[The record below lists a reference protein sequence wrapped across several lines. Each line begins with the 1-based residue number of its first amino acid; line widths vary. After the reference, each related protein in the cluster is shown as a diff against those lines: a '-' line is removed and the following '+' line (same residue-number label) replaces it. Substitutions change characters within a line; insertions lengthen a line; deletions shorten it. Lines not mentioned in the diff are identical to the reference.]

1 MNSVYYRI
9 VAFNQGRLPEMVKL
23 KFEGMAENVYRFY
36 RGTCHLF
43 YEDFCKADHIPVS
56 PLTWICGDLHLENYG
71 SYKGDNRLAYFDL
84 NDFDEGLLAPCMWEV
99 ARMVTSIF
107 IAFDN
112 LGIKEDKAIR
122 TAELFLKSYSARL
135 ANGKAISIDPR
146 TASGIVCTFLT
157 KADERKQREL
167 VKSLTFKKKHKLSL
181 LINERHLLIND
192 KKLKK
197 ELTQFIDHWIKGSIA
212 AEHDFEVVDAV
223 FRIAG
228 TGSIGVKR
236 YMFLLKSYNVKNKFL
251 LLDMKQAMRSSVQ
264 PYLDIKQPDWQNEA
278 IRVVQIKNRMQ
289 NVSPALLGTGTFK
302 GDSYVIQ
309 EMQPTEDRINFELI
323 KNRYDDIRL
332 VIEDM
337 ALLTASSQLRSSGRQ
352 GSAIADKLIEFG
364 SSDHWQGSILDY
376 SKQYSGKV
384 KDDYQQYLLAYRAE
398 SQELKM
404 KKNVSSLTLGK

>member
-9 VAFNQGRLPEMVKL
+9 VAFNQGRLPEMVKI
-23 KFEGMAENVYRFY
+23 KFEGMAENIYRFY

-43 YEDFCKADHIPVS
+43 YEDLCKADHFPVS
-56 PLTWICGDLHLENYG
+56 PQTWICGDLHLENYG

-84 NDFDEGLLAPCMWEV
+84 NDFDEGLLAPCLWEA

-107 IAFDN
+107 IAFEN
-112 LGIKEDKAIR
+112 LGIKEDKATK

-135 ANGKAISIDPR
+135 ASGKAISIDPR

-157 KADERKQREL
+157 KADERKQKAL
-167 VKSLTFKKKHKLSL
+167 VKRLTFKKKRKLCL
-181 LINERHLLIND
+181 LANEKHFLIKD
-192 KKLKK
+192 KALKK
-197 ELTQFIDHWIKGSIA
+197 EMIQFIDHWLETSVI
-212 AEHDFEVVDAV
+212 AEHDFKVVDCV

-236 YMFLLKSYNVKNKFL
+236 YMFLLESQDAKNKFL
-251 LLDMKQAMRSSVQ
+251 LLDMKQAMSSSVQ
-264 PYLDIKQPDWQNEA
+264 PYLDLKQPEWQSEA
-278 IRVVQIKNRMQ
+278 VRVVQIQHRMQ
-289 NVSPALLGTGTFK
+289 NISPALLGAGTFK
-302 GDSYVIQ
+302 GDSYVIK

-323 KNRYDDIRL
+323 KDRYDEIRL

-364 SSDHWQGSILDY
+364 SSNHWQGPILDY
-376 SKQYSGKV
+376 SKRYAKKV
-384 KDDYQQYLLAYRAE
+384 KDDYEQYLSAYKTER
-398 SQELKM
+398 QGNKTD
-404 KKNVSSLTLGK
+404 KKAS

>member
-23 KFEGMAENVYRFY
+23 KLEGMAENVYRFY

-43 YEDFCKADHIPVS
+43 YEDLCKAGNFPVS

-71 SYKGDNRLAYFDL
+71 SYKGDNHLAYFDL
-84 NDFDEGLLAPCMWEV
+84 NDFDESLLAPCLWEI
-99 ARMVTSIF
+99 ARMATSIF
-107 IAFDN
+107 IAFET
-112 LGIKEDKAIR
+112 LGIREDKAIKI
-122 TAELFLKSYSARL
+122 AGLFLKCYSARL
-135 ANGKAISIDPR
+135 ASGKAISIDPR
-146 TASGIVCTFLT
+146 TASGIVCTFLI
-157 KADERKQREL
+157 KADERKQKGL
-167 VKSLTFKKKHKLSL
+167 VKKLTVKKKHKLSL
-181 LINERHLLIND
+181 LINERHFAIND
-192 KKLKK
+192 KKQKN
-197 ELTQFIDHWIKGSIA
+197 ELSEFIDHWMESSIVA
-212 AEHDFEVVDAV
+212 GDDFKVVDTV

-236 YMFLLKSYNVKNKFL
+236 FMFLLKSQLVKGKIL
-251 LLDMKQAMRSSVQ
+251 LLDMKQAMRSSVE

-289 NVSPALLGTGTFK
+289 NVSPALLGTGVFK
-302 GDSYVIQ
+302 GESYVIQ

-323 KNRYDDIRL
+323 KDRYEDIRS

-337 ALLTASSQLRSSGRQ
+337 AILTASSQLRSSGRQ

-364 SSDHWQGSILDY
+364 SSDHWQGPVLDY
-376 SKQYSGKV
+376 SKQYAGKV

-398 SQELKM
+398 SQENKTN
-404 KKNVSSLTLGK
+404 KKTS